1 MKQDDDE
8 VVGLM
13 VEETPIPIL
22 QINTTWYDETT
33 PPPPPPPPPLTE
45 TPHITGETT
54 TLEDRVQE
62 LELKLSTLSLLL
74 QQQRRHNNV
83 RSISPSP
90 SPPDSPTPPEESSNN
105 RATPALDS
113 PAPHCRPRLKR
124 TRNLSF
130 RLLYQDASGIL
141 DPDSSTIY
149 LPPDLNSDEP
159 QLAQANQQADVPDP
173 LEVSEAWSNTKSAEK
188 PVSDGRSKWLDY
200 LNSFQESTHD
210 VDQQM
215 EEFIKV
221 PSAVEALLS
230 YGFWICVDSFLYVV
244 TILPIRFV
252 WSTLLLIRYVL
263 YRIWKRDAPQEG
275 PYRFHRR

>member
-1 MKQDDDE
+1 MKQDDDK
-8 VVGLM
+8 VVGLLGGL
-13 VEETPIPIL
+13 EWEFPLPA
-22 QINTTWYDETT
+22 
-33 PPPPPPPPPLTE
+33 PPPPPTE
-45 TPHITGETT
+45 ILHITGETT

-90 SPPDSPTPPEESSNN
+90 SPPDTPPEESSNN
-105 RATPALDS
+105 RATPVLDS
-113 PAPHCRPRLKR
+113 PAPHCRSRRTLG

-130 RLLYQDASGIL
+130 RLLYQDASGPL
-141 DPDSSTIY
+141 NPDSSKIY
-149 LPPDLNSDEP
+149 LPPDINSDEP
-159 QLAQANQQADVPDP
+159 QLAQANQKVDLPDP
-173 LEVSEAWSNTKSAEK
+173 IEVPEALSNTKSAEK